1 MAVSNAFRA
10 IMLGRRP
17 IQVGVFVGRTR
28 RGGPARRAASTR
40 LATRFAAAGD
50 VAPAAASR
58 RGDRE
63 SASSS
68 PGVSPGSP
76 ALSSS
81 PMSSVRSAATCE
93 RAGRS
98 SLSDGQGRC
107 PRAVSPLS
115 VEGVPLE
122 RELRER
128 DHRFHDARDPPAFWP
143 SARASGRGF
152 GRAGTKRVRD
162 IATLGLRVDARGRS
176 SDA

>member
-1 MAVSNAFRA
+1 MAVSSALRA

-17 IQVGVFVGRTR
+17 IQVGVLVGRTR

-50 VAPAAASR
+50 VAPAAASSA
-58 RGDRE
+58 GIANT
-63 SASSS
+63 ASSS
-68 PGVSPGSP
+68 PGVSPGSLP

-81 PMSSVRSAATCE
+81 PMSSVRRAATCE

-143 SARASGRGF
+143 SGRASGRGF
-152 GRAGTKRVRD
+152 GRAGTKQRD
-162 IATLGLRVDARGRS
+162 AISQR
-176 SDA
+176 